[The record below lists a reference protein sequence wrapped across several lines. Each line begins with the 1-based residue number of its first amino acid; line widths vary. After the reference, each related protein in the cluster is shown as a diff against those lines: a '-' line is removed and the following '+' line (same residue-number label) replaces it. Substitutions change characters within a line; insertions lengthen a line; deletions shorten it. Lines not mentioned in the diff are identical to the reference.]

1 MTMTMT
7 MTRAVP
13 RRLRWAMVA
22 AAAGIMATAAWSQS
36 PNSRGLPQVEL
47 NARDLQ
53 PRPIE
58 DLTETSIIRDY
69 ARAWQTLAT
78 AFDENRPDLLDS
90 YFTGFAKNN
99 FSQLIGDQKRTGVR
113 VHYIDHGHKLNAFF
127 YSPAGDAMQLRD
139 QAEMEVQ
146 IFDGGKTLHREQVR
160 LDYLVLMTP
169 GADRWLIRDLE
180 TTAGPHP

>member
-1 MTMTMT
+1 MT

-13 RRLRWAMVA
+13 RILRWSMVGA
-22 AAAGIMATAAWSQS
+22 AACIMGMASGSQS

-58 DLTETSIIRDY
+58 DLTEASITRDY

-90 YFTGFAKNN
+90 YFIGFAKHN

-127 YSPAGDAMQLRD
+127 YSPAGDAMQLKD
-139 QAEMEVQ
+139 QAQMEVQ
-146 IFDGGKTLHREQVR
+146 ILEGGKTIHREQVT